1 MRALL
6 LALVLVPTA
15 LLALKVFTGVG
26 PDLPGPRVR
35 EALGIVD
42 PFAPCTMQPGGVK
55 APSVPVSD
63 SATTGWR
70 REANVQVFA
79 DEEIRA
85 VELGG
90 VVYAGSAVRPNK
102 EGTIFAA
109 LGTFYAYQPGSRAAR
124 RLPDMP
130 VPADHTAVAVWNGAL
145 YVFGGFTQA
154 HATSRVWRFSPATR
168 EWTELASM
176 PRARGGLAGAVIGD
190 RFYAVGGAS
199 SALQRYPR
207 VVRVLDVYDFRTN
220 TWERGPSM
228 PTPRHHLAASAV
240 DGRLYA
246 IGGRS
251 NRTLAVDVVERFDP
265 SDGTWEAV
273 APLPLGSGGLEAV
286 TWQGRVIAFGGGDDS
301 KGGWVTP
308 ATWSYDPAT
317 ARWTR
322 LADMKVPRH
331 GFGAVIVDGR
341 LYALGGAP
349 CARYGRTPAVESI
362 ELPRGSGA

>member
-1 MRALL
+1 
-6 LALVLVPTA
+6 
-15 LLALKVFTGVG
+15 
-26 PDLPGPRVR
+26 
-35 EALGIVD
+35 
-42 PFAPCTMQPGGVK
+42 
-55 APSVPVSD
+55 
-63 SATTGWR
+63 
-70 REANVQVFA
+70 
-79 DEEIRA
+79 
-85 VELGG
+85 
-90 VVYAGSAVRPNK
+90 
-102 EGTIFAA
+102 
-109 LGTFYAYQPGSRAAR
+109 
-124 RLPDMP
+124 
-130 VPADHTAVAVWNGAL
+130 
-145 YVFGGFTQA
+145 
-154 HATSRVWRFSPATR
+154 VWRFSPATR